1 MKHTGLLAG
10 FILII
15 ILTSG
20 PHYQIADR
28 EETEQSISTYDE
40 VFEKTVITLRRR
52 NTEEVSLLSARRYKT
67 GYQFAVIRT
76 DSLKKAGNY
85 QAVFDTLDIYF
96 PASPASIV
104 YYEELISTGAG
115 SGNLLLIKNKLDEIR
130 DRPLTPYEE
139 YARGIIM
146 NLRGNIDSA
155 ITLFSGIIRRYPEL
169 TIVYLRYAN
178 ALKDKGRYAEA
189 RQALKKFFTADNDD
203 SYLHAEAVLLQGT
216 IAFLGG
222 EYDQAMK
229 YYRQAEKLSDELY
242 DIHTGSRARINQG
255 LVYDIYGEYDPAR
268 ELFNKGIEGAKR
280 LKDPE
285 LLAYGYSELG
295 VSYSF
300 TSDYPDALGH
310 YQEAITIY
318 LKTGN
323 SLRLSYLYSNRGN
336 LQNAMG
342 NYAGALASYRAGVEA
357 SGDAPRPLI
366 QNLTGMADVYVN
378 AGNYTQAIR
387 HYHEAMQLAKKIND
401 KDLLSSIET
410 GSGSFKLNLG
420 AYEAAEEHFR
430 RALIYT
436 DAKSNPL
443 QAGDIMDK
451 LALSLKG
458 QGKTDSAI
466 ILLQEAIRTVK
477 KYQDI
482 ILLAAASQHLAE
494 IYHEEGEA
502 AKALGILAEI
512 RKSIPAET
520 YPQQHAEAVITEA
533 DIRLQTDNASEAHN
547 LLSSTG
553 VAELTGNNAYLALYY
568 HSVHTRALITLG
580 NRAEAEKEL
589 QDAIALYE
597 RTAQS
602 LIGGSHDIPGLTKLA
617 SGLYNSQI
625 QLLNEKGDYK
635 TAFGYLERKNGGSAF
650 RNVIS
655 LTLAQSM
662 DNPDLLDK
670 LYSLAWT
677 AESQIHTQT
686 ERDSALQLYNSLLAF
701 LALQKPVSMK
711 MLTVTEM
718 QSALEEDEYI
728 IALHT
733 TEDSSYIYALGRNEF
748 LTRKIK
754 GGENSLRRIK
764 RGISPNYD
772 RRPGSP
778 DFLNRELFAFDA
790 VAARYLYKHLFG
802 FLNDKLEKGSRLIIL
817 PDNIF
822 RDFPFET
829 LVVNSDDE
837 NNSFHYEA
845 CEFAGERYRFV
856 YTPSFSAYKG
866 LEKINY
872 SKNKTSLLVGNPLVS
887 SSSRGFAERRSI
899 QGNTDGSNTKQ
910 FLPLKYSAEEVNS
923 IDNMLDF
930 STVLTGS
937 FATESRFRELAADAS
952 LIHLSAHSSVTKN
965 QPVIYFSGLYDA
977 EHDGILEPGEIASLG
992 LKSEM
997 VVLSSCSSG
1006 LGDPDAEEGVTGLNR
1021 ALIEGGAK
1029 SVISTLW
1036 EINDE
1041 YTSRFMEMF
1050 YDHLSVGISKSEA
1063 LRRTRSD
1070 FISQVNSDPYYWGAF
1085 ILYGADSP
1093 MHIEKKNYIFIMFQ
1107 YLSIGF
1113 AGAFVLLVYIRRLTR
1128 QLVIRS

>member
-1 MKHTGLLAG
+1 MKRTGLLAG

-20 PHYQIADR
+20 PHYQSSDNER
-28 EETEQSISTYDE
+28 MQESISSYDE

-67 GYQFAVIRT
+67 GFQFAVIRT

-115 SGNLLLIKNKLDEIR
+115 SGNLLLIKNRLDEIR

-155 ITLFSGIIRRYPEL
+155 ITLFSGIISKQPQL

-178 ALKDKGRYAEA
+178 ALKDKGRYTEA
-189 RQALKKFFTADNDD
+189 RAALKKFFSADNDD

-216 IAFLGG
+216 IAFLEGD
-222 EYDQAMK
+222 YDRSLR
-229 YYRQAEKLSDELY
+229 YYQQAEKLSDELY

-255 LVYDIYGEYDPAR
+255 LVHDIYGEYDRAR
-268 ELFNKGIEGAKR
+268 NLFNKGIEGAKR

-300 TSDYPDALGH
+300 TSDYPDALGY

-323 SLRLSYLYSNRGN
+323 SLRLSYLYANRGN

-342 NYAGALASYRAGVEA
+342 NYAGALASYRAGIEA

-378 AGNYTQAIR
+378 AGNYTQALK
-387 HYHEAMQLAKKIND
+387 HYHEARQLAKKIND

-420 AYEAAEEHFR
+420 AYEAAEKHFR
-430 RALIYT
+430 RALLYT
-436 DAKSNPL
+436 DAKSNSL
-443 QAGDIMDK
+443 QSGDIKDK
-451 LALSLKG
+451 LALALSG
-458 QGKTDSAI
+458 QRKTDSAI
-466 ILLQEAIRTVK
+466 ILLQEATETAK

-482 ILLAAASQHLAE
+482 ILLASASQHLAE

-512 RKSIPAET
+512 SKSVSSEM

-533 DIRLQTDNASEAHN
+533 DIHLQAGNAAEAHT
-547 LLSSTG
+547 LLSNSG
-553 VAELTGNNAYLALYY
+553 IRALLKNNSYLTLSY
-568 HSVHTRALITLG
+568 HSVHTRTLIALG
-580 NRAEAEKEL
+580 MREDAEKEL
-589 QDAIALYE
+589 QDAIAFYE

-602 LIGGSHDIPGLTKLA
+602 LIQGSHDIPGLTELA
-617 SGLYNSQI
+617 AGLYNSQI
-625 QLLNEKGDYK
+625 QLQNEKGDYK
-635 TAFGYLERKNGGSAF
+635 TAFSYLERKNGGSAF

-655 LTLAQSM
+655 LTLAQKIA
-662 DNPDLLDK
+662 NPEQLDQ

-677 AESQIHTQT
+677 AESEIHTQ
-686 ERDSALQLYNSLLAF
+686 EKRDSALQLYNSLLAF
-701 LALQKPVSMK
+701 MSSDKPVITK
-711 MLTVTEM
+711 MLSVQEM
-718 QSALEEDEYI
+718 QSSLEEDEYI

-733 TEDSSYIYALGRNEF
+733 TEDSSYIYSLGRNEF

-754 GGENSLRRIK
+754 GGENSLKRIK

-778 DFLNRELFAFDA
+778 DFLNRDLFAFDA

-817 PDNIF
+817 PDNVF

-837 NNSFHYEA
+837 NGSFHYEA

-856 YTPSFSAYKG
+856 YTPSYSAYKG
-866 LEKINY
+866 HEKINY
-872 SKNKTSLLVGNPLVS
+872 SKNKTSLLVGNPIVS

-899 QGNTDGSNTKQ
+899 QGNQDGSNTKQ

-952 LIHLSAHSSVTKN
+952 LIHLSAHSSVTRN

-992 LKSEM
+992 LKSEL

-1006 LGDPDAEEGVTGLNR
+1006 LGDPDAEEGVTGMNR

-1050 YDHLSVGISKSEA
+1050 YDHLSVGITKSEA
-1063 LRRTRSD
+1063 LRRTRAD
-1070 FISQVNSDPYYWGAF
+1070 FISQVNPDPYYWGAF
-1085 ILYGADSP
+1085 VLYGADSP
-1093 MHIEKKNYIFIMFQ
+1093 MHIEKKNYVFIAFQ
-1107 YLSIGF
+1107 YVSLGL
-1113 AGAFVLLVYIRRLTR
+1113 AGLFVVMVYVRRLTR
-1128 QLVIRS
+1128 RK